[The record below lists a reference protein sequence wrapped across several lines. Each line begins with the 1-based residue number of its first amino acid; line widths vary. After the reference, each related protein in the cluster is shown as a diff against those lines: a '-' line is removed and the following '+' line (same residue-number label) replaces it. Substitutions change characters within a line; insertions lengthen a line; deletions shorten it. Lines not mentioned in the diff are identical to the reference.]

1 MGSGGPGAFVDVMEV
16 LTADDDHL
24 LDRFGRWYLAERDPR
39 WLRRNALVILGNIA
53 STPVDEPV
61 LEVLRHYLS
70 HRDPMLRAHA
80 VWAAG
85 RLGRPDLVSA
95 LVDDPDPDVRAE
107 LAQVGA

>member
-1 MGSGGPGAFVDVMEV
+1 
-16 LTADDDHL
+16 
-24 LDRFGRWYLAERDPR
+24 
-39 WLRRNALVILGNIA
+39 
-53 STPVDEPV
+53 DEPV

>member
-1 MGSGGPGAFVDVMEV
+1 
-16 LTADDDHL
+16 
-24 LDRFGRWYLAERDPR
+24 
-39 WLRRNALVILGNIA
+39 
-53 STPVDEPV
+53 
-61 LEVLRHYLS
+61 
-70 HRDPMLRAHA
+70 MLRAHA